1 MQVEE
6 LSKNNESHLVSGRE
20 CGECTACCVVL
31 QIDDEHFKKPA
42 DQVCENLME
51 KGGCKIYTKRPS
63 VCQDWHCAWRFMPQL
78 DETWRPDLSGIMVRS
93 DENGIIFQPI
103 HDPKTVLI
111 TAQAIE
117 LIGGGVAQGIPMSM
131 SIPIKKG
138 YRSYSTSLNEPL
150 EAAVDARSLPMI
162 QDKMLELIEFS
173 LAQNTAIIPSIE
185 R

>member
-1 MQVEE
+1 VKE

-31 QIDDEHFKKPA
+31 HIDDDNFKKPA
-42 DQVCENLME
+42 DQVCENLMA

-63 VCQDWHCAWRFMPQL
+63 VCQDWHCAWRFMAQL
-78 DETWRPDLSGIMVRS
+78 DESWRPDISGIMLRS

-103 HDPKTVLI
+103 RDPKTVLI

-131 SIPIKKG
+131 SIPVKQG
-138 YRSYSTSLNEPL
+138 YRSYSTALNAPL
-150 EAAVDARSLPMI
+150 AAGVEARSLPMI
-162 QDKMLELIEFS
+162 QDKMIELIEFS
-173 LAQNTAIIPSIE
+173 LAQQTSQIPSIE
-185 R
+185 LS

>member
-1 MQVEE
+1 
-6 LSKNNESHLVSGRE
+6 
-20 CGECTACCVVL
+20 
-31 QIDDEHFKKPA
+31 
-42 DQVCENLME
+42 ME

-78 DETWRPDLSGIMVRS
+78 DENWRPDLSGIMVRA
-93 DENGIIFQPI
+93 DENGIISQPI

-131 SIPIKKG
+131 SIPIRKG

-150 EAAVDARSLPMI
+150 AAAVEARSLPMI

-173 LAQNTAIIPSIE
+173 LTQNTAIIPIVE
-185 R
+185 G